1 MFDPKNK
8 LAAQALSAGYAADQ
22 VIENLDL
29 TGGEVVCHG
38 LLNSVLENKLAVGDC
53 GVKDL
58 FRKLS

>member
-29 TGGEVVCHG
+29 SLPSGTITAVIGANSAGKSS
-38 LLNSVLENKLAVGDC
+38 LLKALD
-53 GVKDL
+53 
-58 FRKLS
+58 RKIKTSQ